1 MTCLSWNCRGL
12 GNPLAVQ
19 VLVDYVHSKRPN
31 IVFLMETFSNKLKLE
46 EVTRKVGLTSCFAV
60 DNIGHRGGL
69 GLLWGDG
76 VIIQVREASSHF
88 IDAVVQLEVGAP
100 QWRFTGFYG
109 CPERS
114 RRRES
119 WDLLKSLSTRSDLP
133 WLVMGDFNDLMFADE
148 KRGRIPHPPWLLR
161 GFREAVWASGLSNFH
176 FEGYQ
181 FTWERWR
188 GTPNWVEEKLDR
200 ILTSESWL
208 DSFGNAAAETLEGSP
223 SDHMAL
229 VIKLQPVRGV
239 RRRRRFKFENVWLKE
254 ADCREVVVRG
264 WFMRRERGVVG
275 QIEDCRRE
283 VGSWGKDRCGDYS
296 KRIGFCRKRLNYL
309 RLKSDVWSTLE
320 FNKVKAEYI
329 NLLEKENQFWRQRA
343 KEFWYRGGDLNTRFF
358 HNVVKSRRRRNRVEG
373 FKLDGGRWE
382 RDREELG
389 RMVEDYFI
397 NIFTSVQGDRENVLR
412 CVSSKLEAHHNLE
425 LLRPIQSEEVKVAVF
440 SMHPDK
446 SPGPDGMSP
455 GFFQH
460 FWDVLG
466 PDIVD
471 FCKTSFNTG
480 HLPEKATHR
489 EVTAV
494 REILHAYETASGQ
507 TINYNKSKFFFSA
520 NVPAHIQEGLM
531 EVMRVEYA
539 GNEEKYLGL
548 PAFFGKRKKE
558 ILSYIRNR
566 VVSRIQ
572 NWNSKFLSRAGRE
585 IMLKTVIQTM
595 PTYTMNVFLLPLDL
609 CRELEVMMNGYWW
622 KGKSEKGIRWR
633 NWDSLCKP
641 KKYGGMGF
649 RKIRDF
655 NLAMLAKQ
663 AWKLQ
668 TEPESLVSRVFKARY
683 FPDGSY
689 VTAKI
694 GGSPSFIWR
703 SLFEVQNIIKKG
715 SKWRVGNGNHI
726 NVWRDSWLPDKVNPK
741 ITSVCVEGLEEATV
755 AGLLNSKGEDWDL
768 DILKD
773 LFNERDIDLIR
784 SIPISNRLVEDRLI
798 WSGEQNGCFSVKSCY
813 RQVVGEFRQEEW
825 LGWTAMWKFQLPPKI
840 KHFFWQVCTNCLPTT
855 SNLIRRGVECRA
867 LCGLCGDEGDESLL
881 HLFVTCR
888 EAKEAWRA
896 VNWRQ
901 VNQSVSAFPDWLQLN
916 FQSLQEKELTRLILG
931 CWGIWRE
938 RNQRVWNG
946 SKLDRAQILRK
957 AEAYVEGWSMAQ
969 RPKLASGSRWG
980 VCSSLWQRPGMNW
993 GKVNTD
999 ASVRNGGC
1007 GFGWVLRDASGI
1019 FLAGGCKTGAGNFTP
1034 LEAELISIREA
1045 LSWLKNWE
1053 WNQLEIESD
1062 SLQAIQ
1068 EIRSGTGLSYSA
1080 LLAGDIRELKRSFA
1094 TVSFSH
1100 IRRSA

>member
-1 MTCLSWNCRGL
+1 MISCL
-12 GNPLAVQ
+12 Q
-19 VLVDYVHSKRPN
+19 
-31 IVFLMETFSNKLKLE
+31 T
-46 EVTRKVGLTSCFAV
+46 
-60 DNIGHRGGL
+60 
-69 GLLWGDG
+69 
-76 VIIQVREASSHF
+76 
-88 IDAVVQLEVGAP
+88 
-100 QWRFTGFYG
+100 
-109 CPERS
+109 
-114 RRRES
+114 RREE
-119 WDLLKSLSTRSDLP
+119 
-133 WLVMGDFNDLMFADE
+133 GF
-148 KRGRIPHPPWLLR
+148 PHPPWLLR

-480 HLPEKATHR
+480 HLPEKSAFVPGRSIVDNVMLAFESHHYLRRKRQGKTGYAALKLDMSKAYDRVEWDFLEGIMRRLGFGDRWVSLIMNCISSVSYSIPFDDGELGPIWPSRGLRQGDPLSPYLFILVAEGLSTLISREEARGRIHGVSIARRAPRISHLFFADDSLLFFQATHR

-585 IMLKTVIQTM
+585 IMLKTVIQAM

-813 RQVVGEFRQEEW
+813 RQVVGEFRPEEW

-969 RPKLASGSRWG
+969 LPKLASGSRWG

-1007 GFGWVLRDASGI
+1007 GFG
-1019 FLAGGCKTGAGNFTP
+1019 
-1034 LEAELISIREA
+1034 
-1045 LSWLKNWE
+1045 
-1053 WNQLEIESD
+1053 
-1062 SLQAIQ
+1062 
-1068 EIRSGTGLSYSA
+1068 
-1080 LLAGDIRELKRSFA
+1080 
-1094 TVSFSH
+1094 
-1100 IRRSA
+1100 